1 MNKKVIMGRFIEKI
15 EDRKLMTLF
24 IKELFDY
31 DNFND
36 YNYLFRMKDDNKR
49 VIIDIYD
56 NVSSNRFNR
65 YIFSFTK
72 GDYDFKLVEDKNVF
86 VSYINILNLYDSD
99 NKLLKLGYLF
109 RIRKNK
115 MIDYA
120 IPYLPDD
127 KLRYLMG
134 VGEPID
140 ILEGI
145 SRGVDIFDCV
155 LPTRIARHANAF
167 TRNGRINLKNSKY
180 KEDFTPIEK
189 DCDCYACKNYT
200 KAYIRHLIN
209 VDEVFG
215 QRLLSI
221 HNIRFLIKMTE
232 EARESI
238 EIDKFEEYK
247 NDFISKYGDISDKR
261 MKQKFEK

>member
-1 MNKKVIMGRFIEKI
+1 MNKKAIMSRFIEKI

-120 IPYLPDD
+120 KTFLTDEIV
-127 KLRYLMG
+127 KC
-134 VGEPID
+134 
-140 ILEGI
+140 LEE
-145 SRGVDIFDCV
+145 V
-155 LPTRIARHANAF
+155 L
-167 TRNGRINLKNSKY
+167 
-180 KEDFTPIEK
+180 D
-189 DCDCYACKNYT
+189 
-200 KAYIRHLIN
+200 
-209 VDEVFG
+209 
-215 QRLLSI
+215 
-221 HNIRFLIKMTE
+221 
-232 EARESI
+232 
-238 EIDKFEEYK
+238 
-247 NDFISKYGDISDKR
+247 
-261 MKQKFEK
+261 

>member
-1 MNKKVIMGRFIEKI
+1 MNKKAIMSRFIEKI

-72 GDYDFKLVEDKNVF
+72 GDYDFKVVEDKNVF
-86 VSYINILNLYDSD
+86 VSYINVLNLADSD

-115 MIDYA
+115 MIGYA
-120 IPYLPDD
+120 KTFLTDEIV
-127 KLRYLMG
+127 KC
-134 VGEPID
+134 
-140 ILEGI
+140 LEE
-145 SRGVDIFDCV
+145 V
-155 LPTRIARHANAF
+155 L
-167 TRNGRINLKNSKY
+167 
-180 KEDFTPIEK
+180 D
-189 DCDCYACKNYT
+189 
-200 KAYIRHLIN
+200 
-209 VDEVFG
+209 
-215 QRLLSI
+215 
-221 HNIRFLIKMTE
+221 
-232 EARESI
+232 
-238 EIDKFEEYK
+238 
-247 NDFISKYGDISDKR
+247 
-261 MKQKFEK
+261 

>member
-15 EDRKLMTLF
+15 EDRKLTTLF

-72 GDYDFKLVEDKNVF
+72 GDYDFKLVEDNNVF

-120 IPYLPDD
+120 KTFLTDEIV
-127 KLRYLMG
+127 KC
-134 VGEPID
+134 
-140 ILEGI
+140 LEE
-145 SRGVDIFDCV
+145 V
-155 LPTRIARHANAF
+155 L
-167 TRNGRINLKNSKY
+167 
-180 KEDFTPIEK
+180 D
-189 DCDCYACKNYT
+189 
-200 KAYIRHLIN
+200 
-209 VDEVFG
+209 
-215 QRLLSI
+215 
-221 HNIRFLIKMTE
+221 
-232 EARESI
+232 
-238 EIDKFEEYK
+238 
-247 NDFISKYGDISDKR
+247 
-261 MKQKFEK
+261 

>member
-1 MNKKVIMGRFIEKI
+1 MNKKAIMSRFIEKI

-120 IPYLPDD
+120 KTFLTDEIV
-127 KLRYLMG
+127 KC
-134 VGEPID
+134 
-140 ILEGI
+140 LEE
-145 SRGVDIFDCV
+145 V
-155 LPTRIARHANAF
+155 LN
-167 TRNGRINLKNSKY
+167 
-180 KEDFTPIEK
+180 
-189 DCDCYACKNYT
+189 
-200 KAYIRHLIN
+200 
-209 VDEVFG
+209 
-215 QRLLSI
+215 
-221 HNIRFLIKMTE
+221 
-232 EARESI
+232 
-238 EIDKFEEYK
+238 
-247 NDFISKYGDISDKR
+247 
-261 MKQKFEK
+261 

>member
-115 MIDYA
+115 MIGYA
-120 IPYLPDD
+120 KTFLTDEIV
-127 KLRYLMG
+127 KC
-134 VGEPID
+134 
-140 ILEGI
+140 LEE
-145 SRGVDIFDCV
+145 V
-155 LPTRIARHANAF
+155 LN
-167 TRNGRINLKNSKY
+167 
-180 KEDFTPIEK
+180 
-189 DCDCYACKNYT
+189 
-200 KAYIRHLIN
+200 
-209 VDEVFG
+209 
-215 QRLLSI
+215 
-221 HNIRFLIKMTE
+221 
-232 EARESI
+232 
-238 EIDKFEEYK
+238 
-247 NDFISKYGDISDKR
+247 
-261 MKQKFEK
+261 

>member
-86 VSYINILNLYDSD
+86 VSYINVLNLADSD

-115 MIDYA
+115 MIGYA
-120 IPYLPDD
+120 KTFLTDEIV
-127 KLRYLMG
+127 KC
-134 VGEPID
+134 
-140 ILEGI
+140 LEE
-145 SRGVDIFDCV
+145 V
-155 LPTRIARHANAF
+155 L
-167 TRNGRINLKNSKY
+167 
-180 KEDFTPIEK
+180 D
-189 DCDCYACKNYT
+189 
-200 KAYIRHLIN
+200 
-209 VDEVFG
+209 
-215 QRLLSI
+215 
-221 HNIRFLIKMTE
+221 
-232 EARESI
+232 
-238 EIDKFEEYK
+238 
-247 NDFISKYGDISDKR
+247 
-261 MKQKFEK
+261 

>member
-15 EDRKLMTLF
+15 EDRKLTTLF

-120 IPYLPDD
+120 KTFLTDEIV
-127 KLRYLMG
+127 KC
-134 VGEPID
+134 
-140 ILEGI
+140 LEE
-145 SRGVDIFDCV
+145 V
-155 LPTRIARHANAF
+155 LN
-167 TRNGRINLKNSKY
+167 
-180 KEDFTPIEK
+180 
-189 DCDCYACKNYT
+189 
-200 KAYIRHLIN
+200 
-209 VDEVFG
+209 
-215 QRLLSI
+215 
-221 HNIRFLIKMTE
+221 
-232 EARESI
+232 
-238 EIDKFEEYK
+238 
-247 NDFISKYGDISDKR
+247 
-261 MKQKFEK
+261 

>member
-120 IPYLPDD
+120 KTFLTDEIV
-127 KLRYLMG
+127 KC
-134 VGEPID
+134 
-140 ILEGI
+140 LEE
-145 SRGVDIFDCV
+145 V
-155 LPTRIARHANAF
+155 L
-167 TRNGRINLKNSKY
+167 
-180 KEDFTPIEK
+180 D
-189 DCDCYACKNYT
+189 
-200 KAYIRHLIN
+200 
-209 VDEVFG
+209 
-215 QRLLSI
+215 
-221 HNIRFLIKMTE
+221 
-232 EARESI
+232 
-238 EIDKFEEYK
+238 
-247 NDFISKYGDISDKR
+247 
-261 MKQKFEK
+261 

>member
-1 MNKKVIMGRFIEKI
+1 MNKKAIMSRFIEKI

-72 GDYDFKLVEDKNVF
+72 GDYDFKVVEDKNVF
-86 VSYINILNLYDSD
+86 VNYINILNLADSD

-120 IPYLPDD
+120 KTFLTDEIV
-127 KLRYLMG
+127 KC
-134 VGEPID
+134 
-140 ILEGI
+140 LEE
-145 SRGVDIFDCV
+145 V
-155 LPTRIARHANAF
+155 L
-167 TRNGRINLKNSKY
+167 
-180 KEDFTPIEK
+180 D
-189 DCDCYACKNYT
+189 
-200 KAYIRHLIN
+200 
-209 VDEVFG
+209 
-215 QRLLSI
+215 
-221 HNIRFLIKMTE
+221 
-232 EARESI
+232 
-238 EIDKFEEYK
+238 
-247 NDFISKYGDISDKR
+247 
-261 MKQKFEK
+261 

>member
-15 EDRKLMTLF
+15 EDRKLTTLF

-120 IPYLPDD
+120 KTFLNDEIV
-127 KLRYLMG
+127 KC
-134 VGEPID
+134 
-140 ILEGI
+140 LEE
-145 SRGVDIFDCV
+145 V
-155 LPTRIARHANAF
+155 L
-167 TRNGRINLKNSKY
+167 
-180 KEDFTPIEK
+180 D
-189 DCDCYACKNYT
+189 
-200 KAYIRHLIN
+200 
-209 VDEVFG
+209 
-215 QRLLSI
+215 
-221 HNIRFLIKMTE
+221 
-232 EARESI
+232 
-238 EIDKFEEYK
+238 
-247 NDFISKYGDISDKR
+247 
-261 MKQKFEK
+261 

>member
-1 MNKKVIMGRFIEKI
+1 MNKKAIMSRFIKKI

-86 VSYINILNLYDSD
+86 VSYINILNLVDSD

-115 MIDYA
+115 MIGYA
-120 IPYLPDD
+120 KTFLTDEIV
-127 KLRYLMG
+127 KC
-134 VGEPID
+134 
-140 ILEGI
+140 LEE
-145 SRGVDIFDCV
+145 V
-155 LPTRIARHANAF
+155 LN
-167 TRNGRINLKNSKY
+167 
-180 KEDFTPIEK
+180 
-189 DCDCYACKNYT
+189 
-200 KAYIRHLIN
+200 
-209 VDEVFG
+209 
-215 QRLLSI
+215 
-221 HNIRFLIKMTE
+221 
-232 EARESI
+232 
-238 EIDKFEEYK
+238 
-247 NDFISKYGDISDKR
+247 
-261 MKQKFEK
+261 

>member
-1 MNKKVIMGRFIEKI
+1 MDKKVIMGRFIEKI

-72 GDYDFKLVEDKNVF
+72 GGYDFKLVEDKNVF

-99 NKLLKLGYLF
+99 NKLLKFGYLF

-120 IPYLPDD
+120 KTFLTDEIV
-127 KLRYLMG
+127 KC
-134 VGEPID
+134 
-140 ILEGI
+140 LEE
-145 SRGVDIFDCV
+145 V
-155 LPTRIARHANAF
+155 L
-167 TRNGRINLKNSKY
+167 
-180 KEDFTPIEK
+180 D
-189 DCDCYACKNYT
+189 
-200 KAYIRHLIN
+200 
-209 VDEVFG
+209 
-215 QRLLSI
+215 
-221 HNIRFLIKMTE
+221 
-232 EARESI
+232 
-238 EIDKFEEYK
+238 
-247 NDFISKYGDISDKR
+247 
-261 MKQKFEK
+261 

>member
-1 MNKKVIMGRFIEKI
+1 MNKKAIMSRFIKKI

-115 MIDYA
+115 MIGYA
-120 IPYLPDD
+120 KTFLTDEIV
-127 KLRYLMG
+127 KC
-134 VGEPID
+134 
-140 ILEGI
+140 LEE
-145 SRGVDIFDCV
+145 V
-155 LPTRIARHANAF
+155 LN
-167 TRNGRINLKNSKY
+167 
-180 KEDFTPIEK
+180 
-189 DCDCYACKNYT
+189 
-200 KAYIRHLIN
+200 
-209 VDEVFG
+209 
-215 QRLLSI
+215 
-221 HNIRFLIKMTE
+221 
-232 EARESI
+232 
-238 EIDKFEEYK
+238 
-247 NDFISKYGDISDKR
+247 
-261 MKQKFEK
+261 

>member
-15 EDRKLMTLF
+15 EDRKLTTLF

-86 VSYINILNLYDSD
+86 VSYINILNLVDSD

-120 IPYLPDD
+120 KTFLTDEIV
-127 KLRYLMG
+127 KC
-134 VGEPID
+134 
-140 ILEGI
+140 LEE
-145 SRGVDIFDCV
+145 V
-155 LPTRIARHANAF
+155 L
-167 TRNGRINLKNSKY
+167 
-180 KEDFTPIEK
+180 D
-189 DCDCYACKNYT
+189 
-200 KAYIRHLIN
+200 
-209 VDEVFG
+209 
-215 QRLLSI
+215 
-221 HNIRFLIKMTE
+221 
-232 EARESI
+232 
-238 EIDKFEEYK
+238 
-247 NDFISKYGDISDKR
+247 
-261 MKQKFEK
+261 

>member
-15 EDRKLMTLF
+15 EDRKLTTLF

-120 IPYLPDD
+120 KTFLTDEIV
-127 KLRYLMG
+127 KC
-134 VGEPID
+134 
-140 ILEGI
+140 LEE
-145 SRGVDIFDCV
+145 V
-155 LPTRIARHANAF
+155 L
-167 TRNGRINLKNSKY
+167 
-180 KEDFTPIEK
+180 D
-189 DCDCYACKNYT
+189 
-200 KAYIRHLIN
+200 
-209 VDEVFG
+209 
-215 QRLLSI
+215 
-221 HNIRFLIKMTE
+221 
-232 EARESI
+232 
-238 EIDKFEEYK
+238 
-247 NDFISKYGDISDKR
+247 
-261 MKQKFEK
+261 

>member
-15 EDRKLMTLF
+15 EDRKLTTLF

-120 IPYLPDD
+120 KTFL
-127 KLRYLMG
+127 
-134 VGEPID
+134 
-140 ILEGI
+140 
-145 SRGVDIFDCV
+145 
-155 LPTRIARHANAF
+155 T
-167 TRNGRINLKNSKY
+167 
-180 KEDFTPIEK
+180 
-189 DCDCYACKNYT
+189 
-200 KAYIRHLIN
+200 
-209 VDEVFG
+209 DEIVKC
-215 QRLLSI
+215 L
-221 HNIRFLIKMTE
+221 E
-232 EARESI
+232 EAL
-238 EIDKFEEYK
+238 D
-247 NDFISKYGDISDKR
+247 
-261 MKQKFEK
+261 

>member
-1 MNKKVIMGRFIEKI
+1 MNKKVIMSRFIEKI

-120 IPYLPDD
+120 KTFLTDEIV
-127 KLRYLMG
+127 KC
-134 VGEPID
+134 
-140 ILEGI
+140 LEE
-145 SRGVDIFDCV
+145 V
-155 LPTRIARHANAF
+155 L
-167 TRNGRINLKNSKY
+167 
-180 KEDFTPIEK
+180 D
-189 DCDCYACKNYT
+189 
-200 KAYIRHLIN
+200 
-209 VDEVFG
+209 
-215 QRLLSI
+215 
-221 HNIRFLIKMTE
+221 
-232 EARESI
+232 
-238 EIDKFEEYK
+238 
-247 NDFISKYGDISDKR
+247 
-261 MKQKFEK
+261 

>member
-1 MNKKVIMGRFIEKI
+1 MNKKAIMSRFIKKI

-72 GDYDFKLVEDKNVF
+72 GDYDFKVVEDKNVF
-86 VSYINILNLYDSD
+86 VSYINVLNLVDSD

-120 IPYLPDD
+120 KTFLTDEIV
-127 KLRYLMG
+127 KC
-134 VGEPID
+134 
-140 ILEGI
+140 LEE
-145 SRGVDIFDCV
+145 V
-155 LPTRIARHANAF
+155 L
-167 TRNGRINLKNSKY
+167 
-180 KEDFTPIEK
+180 D
-189 DCDCYACKNYT
+189 
-200 KAYIRHLIN
+200 
-209 VDEVFG
+209 
-215 QRLLSI
+215 
-221 HNIRFLIKMTE
+221 
-232 EARESI
+232 
-238 EIDKFEEYK
+238 
-247 NDFISKYGDISDKR
+247 
-261 MKQKFEK
+261 

>member
-115 MIDYA
+115 MIGYA
-120 IPYLPDD
+120 KTFLTDEIV
-127 KLRYLMG
+127 KC
-134 VGEPID
+134 
-140 ILEGI
+140 LEE
-145 SRGVDIFDCV
+145 V
-155 LPTRIARHANAF
+155 L
-167 TRNGRINLKNSKY
+167 
-180 KEDFTPIEK
+180 D
-189 DCDCYACKNYT
+189 
-200 KAYIRHLIN
+200 
-209 VDEVFG
+209 
-215 QRLLSI
+215 
-221 HNIRFLIKMTE
+221 
-232 EARESI
+232 
-238 EIDKFEEYK
+238 
-247 NDFISKYGDISDKR
+247 
-261 MKQKFEK
+261 